1 MRLDQALQQRGLVA
15 SRSAAAR
22 LIQAGAVSVD
32 GQSVSKAA
40 FEVSEQSLI
49 ALAPSLET
57 AFVSRAGAKL
67 AGVFQARPALKP
79 RGYWV
84 DFGQSTGGFTDCL
97 LQHGVVRVLGF
108 DVGHDQLHPTLRHD
122 PRVCCI
128 EDYNLRYAWPAFR
141 SPHNTA
147 VSADPATRSPHNTAA
162 AANPAT
168 LVADLSRFD
177 RQWPNEGADGV
188 VIDVSFIALS
198 YVMMQ
203 AIHCIRP
210 GGWCIALIKPQ
221 FELGTDPALRKRWFK
236 NGLVHEHDKLEG
248 MLKALVSAFIPMGL
262 HFDMQ
267 SDLLASV
274 LPGQSGNQEYFLLS
288 QRNPIAQGQQ
298 AVQDLKLKL
307 SEDIQQA
314 RNAP

>member
-147 VSADPATRSPHNTAA
+147 AA
-162 AANPAT
+162 ADPAT

-198 YVMMQ
+198 YVVMQ

>member
-147 VSADPATRSPHNTAA
+147 AAADPAT
-162 AANPAT
+162 
-168 LVADLSRFD
+168 LV
-177 RQWPNEGADGV
+177 DGV

>member
-1 MRLDQALQQRGLVA
+1 
-15 SRSAAAR
+15 
-22 LIQAGAVSVD
+22 
-32 GQSVSKAA
+32 
-40 FEVSEQSLI
+40 
-49 ALAPSLET
+49 
-57 AFVSRAGAKL
+57 
-67 AGVFQARPALKP
+67 
-79 RGYWV
+79 
-84 DFGQSTGGFTDCL
+84 
-97 LQHGVVRVLGF
+97 
-108 DVGHDQLHPTLRHD
+108 
-122 PRVCCI
+122 
-128 EDYNLRYAWPAFR
+128 
-141 SPHNTA
+141 
-147 VSADPATRSPHNTAA
+147 
-162 AANPAT
+162 
-168 LVADLSRFD
+168 
-177 RQWPNEGADGV
+177 